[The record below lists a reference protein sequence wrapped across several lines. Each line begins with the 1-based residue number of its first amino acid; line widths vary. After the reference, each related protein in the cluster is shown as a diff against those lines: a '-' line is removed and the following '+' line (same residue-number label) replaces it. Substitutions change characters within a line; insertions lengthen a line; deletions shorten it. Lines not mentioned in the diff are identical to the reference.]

1 MSNVTTLKTAE
12 IFKNYIIEDCQLLP
26 DIKARFSEMG
36 LVKRKNVKFINKAPL
51 GQPLEIIVRRYTL
64 CIIANVAEHFI
75 VRSLDE

>member
-12 IFKNYIIEDCQLLP
+12 IFKQYIIEDCQLLP

-36 LVKRKNVKFINKAPL
+36 LVKGTKVKVIKKAPL
-51 GQPLEIIVRRYTL
+51 GDPLEIMVRGYTL
-64 CIIANVAEHFI
+64 CIRATEAEHFI